1 MPNTSK
7 PAYYNKAEIRF
18 LIDQHLKGSPMN
30 VGARDKR
37 GHIRLAVAIDLLAEI
52 DASQDQSILVN
63 YKKRACSWALA
74 SAVSTGDG
82 GPEGR
87 RH

>member
-37 GHIRLAVAIDLLAEI
+37 GHIRLAVATDLLAEI
-52 DASQDQSILVN
+52 DA
-63 YKKRACSWALA
+63 RALA
-74 SAVSTGDG
+74 VPLASTQILQDSPLPKGLAGEVDEF
-82 GPEGR
+82 P
-87 RH
+87 HP